1 MIPPLWSEPAFS
13 AYIGVA
19 RAEIT
24 PSLDTY
30 ARNWGAS
37 VHDFATGVHR
47 PLTATA
53 LTIQESPGG
62 VPLVLISADLGWWRT
77 QRDEASVRGG
87 VLEALSL
94 PEANVLVCLTH
105 THAGPV
111 LTDTAYLAHLRT
123 TFAAL
128 AVQALAQAH
137 PATVT
142 VAQTTCPLAVNRD
155 LPESDD
161 SLLTGFNPDAPLPDQ
176 TLLVARITANHDNS
190 VLATLVNYACH
201 PTVLGPD
208 NTLLSPDYLG
218 ALREVVE
225 GATQNAPCLFLQ
237 GASGELS
244 AREQYLADL
253 EVVERHG
260 RCVGYAALS
269 ALESLLPPRQ
279 ALAFTGVRSSGAPL
293 AIWERVPHAPSTV
306 LSATRIELP
315 LPLKALPSRA
325 DLEAQLAQS
334 TDNAEQERLRRR
346 LQVRDSVG
354 DSNTMLY
361 PVWVW
366 HFGPIALVAHPGEA
380 YSVLQTT
387 LRGRFPQKT
396 LFIVNVA
403 NGWLGYLP
411 PAELYSKT
419 IYSVI
424 QTPLA
429 VGCLEAL
436 TDAITKEL
444 EV

>member
-1 MIPPLWSEPAFS
+1 MIPPLWNEPTFS
-13 AYIGVA
+13 AHIGVA
-19 RAEIT
+19 QAEIT

-37 VHDFATGVHR
+37 THDFATGVHR

-53 LTIQESPGG
+53 LTIQESPES

-77 QRDEASVRGG
+77 QHDEALVRGG

-94 PEANVLVCLTH
+94 PEANVVVCLTH

-111 LTDTAYLAHLRT
+111 LTDTAYLAYLRT

-128 AVQALAQAH
+128 ATEALAYAQ

-155 LPESDD
+155 LPESEE
-161 SLLTGFNPDAPLPDQ
+161 SLLTGFNPAAPLPDQ
-176 TLLVARITANHDNS
+176 TLLVARITTDADDTP
-190 VLATLVNYACH
+190 LATLVNYACH

-218 ALREVVE
+218 ALRETVE
-225 GATQNAPCLFLQ
+225 GATGNAPCLFLQ

-260 RCVGYAALS
+260 RCVGYAVLS

-279 ALAFTGVRSSGAPL
+279 ALAFGGVRSSGAPL
-293 AIWERVPHAPSTV
+293 AIWERVPLTPRASLT
-306 LSATRIELP
+306 ATRIELP
-315 LPLKALPSRA
+315 LPLKPLPSRS

-354 DSNTMLY
+354 DSDTTLY

-380 YSVLQTT
+380 YSALQTT
-387 LRGRFPQKT
+387 LRARFPET
-396 LFIVNVA
+396 ALFVVNVA

-429 VGCLEAL
+429 VGCLESL
-436 TDAITKEL
+436 TDAITEGFYA
-444 EV
+444 